1 MNLKPIKNEEQYE
14 EYLEWIDEQFDKK
27 ISSNT
32 PEGEQLAVALLLV
45 KVYEDQNYPIPCPDP
60 IEAVKQKMLEKGIR
74 NKDFIGVIGSKGYIS
89 SILNKRKP
97 LTLEI
102 AKFFH
107 HQLGIPAE
115 VLLS

>member
-1 MNLKPIKNEEQYE
+1 MNLKPIKTEEQYE
-14 EYLEWIDEQFDKK
+14 EYLEWIDSQFDQKVPVN
-27 ISSNT
+27 S

-45 KVYEDQNYPIPCPDP
+45 KVYEDENYPIPAPDP
-60 IEAVKQKMLEKGIR
+60 IEAVKIRMLEKGLR
-74 NKDFIGVIGSKGYIS
+74 NKDFVGIIGSKGYIS
-89 SILNKRKP
+89 SILNRRKP

-102 AKFFH
+102 AKIFH

>member
-1 MNLKPIKNEEQYE
+1 MNLKPIKTEEQYE
-14 EYLEWIDEQFDKK
+14 EYLEWIDEQFNKK
-27 ISSNT
+27 VPSNSS
-32 PEGEQLAVALLLV
+32 EGEQLAVALLLI
-45 KVYEDQNYPIPCPDP
+45 KVYEDENYPIPSPDP

-74 NKDFIGVIGSKGYIS
+74 NKDFVGVIGSKGYVS